1 MNSFLFVIL
10 IMVIIDRI
18 LLVLIVMLCVYK
30 KKINKIN
37 KFVVKVEG
45 VLIIFE
51 DFCDNVK
58 F

>member
-1 MNSFLFVIL
+1 MNSFLFVVL

-18 LLVLIVMLCVYK
+18 LLVLIVMLCVYI